1 LGRIRR
7 NGVFESPP
15 GDVSS
20 DPVTTAAPPPD
31 ALPRSVK
38 LAYGAPA
45 FAGAAMAIPIGVL
58 MPRFYSD
65 VVLAPLG
72 YIAIGIALARAFD
85 ALTDP
90 LMGWISDRT
99 RTRWGRRKPYIA
111 AGAPMTALA
120 FCALFAPPE
129 SLTPTAAS
137 LWFAASFGLF
147 FLFATTMEIPYAALG
162 AELSRDYQERSSLF
176 GYRALFIAAGTIVA
190 SVLPTVLGRALGL
203 SNERVV
209 YAVMAGIYAVLLML
223 LNAGL
228 LIRVRERPPL
238 ALVQSNPLIPGVRRA
253 LRNRPFRILLL
264 AGVVSAIPAAIP
276 AILMPYFV
284 GYVLQP
290 ADPGTWVGIYLLIY
304 LGFGML
310 FVPFWMGVARRVG
323 KLRTLII
330 TSSIGITGSIFY
342 FFAGP
347 GDMVFAGCFFFMTGT
362 VSMSGNFL
370 IPAMAAD
377 VIDYDQLRT
386 GKRREA
392 QYMAFWA
399 LIPKFVAIPGASVPL
414 AVLAAVGYV
423 PNQIQTDEVMFWIRF
438 MYSIFPAAFYLMA
451 LLIVSRY
458 PISEWTHQEIRGGI
472 AAHAAGAVAVDPLT
486 GRQLAPPGTG
496 PVGESDGWFL
506 DHFTPGELR
515 RTLEGG
521 PRRLLASVVIDMAI
535 SLPICLGAAALA
547 VSGMRGGDANPP
559 LTTVFAVVVAG
570 LAFTVFLFHTLRLGP
585 ARRMLRDPLPSAV
598 IRGHLEGEIGGMRS
612 DSSRAPH

>member
-1 LGRIRR
+1 
-7 NGVFESPP
+7 
-15 GDVSS
+15 
-20 DPVTTAAPPPD
+20 VTTATPPPD

-45 FAGAAMAIPIGVL
+45 FAGAAMAIPIAVL

-90 LMGWISDRT
+90 VMGWISDRT

-111 AGAPMTALA
+111 AGAPLTALA

-129 SLTPTAAS
+129 WLEPGGAS
-137 LWFAASFGLF
+137 IWFAASFGLF

-162 AELSRDYQERSSLF
+162 AELTPDYRERSSLF

-190 SVLPTVLGRALGL
+190 SVLPTVLGKALGL
-203 SNERVV
+203 SDERVV
-209 YAVMAGIYAVLLML
+209 YAIMAVIYAVLLIL

-228 LIRVRERPPL
+228 LIRVRERPQFARL
-238 ALVQSNPLIPGVRRA
+238 RSNPLVPGVRRA

-276 AILMPYFV
+276 AILMPFFV

-290 ADPGTWVGIYLLIY
+290 AEPTTWVGIYLLVY
-304 LGFGML
+304 LGSGLL
-310 FVPFWMGVARRVG
+310 FVPFWMGVAKRIG
-323 KLRTLII
+323 KLPTLIV
-330 TSSIGITGSIFY
+330 TSSIGISGSIFY

-347 GDMVFAGCFFFMTGT
+347 GEMTFAGCFFFMTGT

-377 VIDYDQLRT
+377 VIDYDELRT

-399 LIPKFVAIPGASVPL
+399 LIPKFVAIPGSSVPL
-414 AVLAAVGYV
+414 AILAAVGYV
-423 PNQIQTDEVMFWIRF
+423 PNQVQTDEVMFWIRF
-438 MYSIFPAAFYLMA
+438 MYSIFPAAFYLTA

-458 PISEWTHQEIRGGI
+458 PISEWIHQEIRRGI
-472 AAHAAGAVAVDPLT
+472 AAHGEGAIAVDPLT
-486 GRQLAPPGTG
+486 GRHLDPPGAG

-506 DHFTPGELR
+506 DYFTPGELR
-515 RTLEGG
+515 RSLERG
-521 PRRLLASVVIDMAI
+521 PRRLVESVLVDMAI

-547 VSGMRGGDANPP
+547 VSGMRSTDVQPP
-559 LTTVFAVVVAG
+559 LATVFAVVVAG

-585 ARRMLRDPLPSAV
+585 ACRMLRDPLPDAA
-598 IRGHLEGEIGGMRS
+598 IRGHLEGELAGTHS
-612 DSSRAPH
+612 EQ